1 MPDGAHIKEIV
12 KIQFITQNNMY
23 KSFKLTKRYGI
34 AFERFRK
41 AAKKMKLRKTVY
53 HTGIY
58 KTTDD
63 INEFDTYYFVL
74 GRCRIMWYVQHK
86 HKCGHSAG

>member
-1 MPDGAHIKEIV
+1 MPNGVHIKEIV

-41 AAKKMKLRKTVY
+41 AAKTMKLRKTVY